1 MTTNPQEIME
11 TFRLKNVSVEPSLT
25 MMLYDFNG
33 KEGLGA
39 GIRGTAPGCPSRVKG
54 LNRSRGSQELQA
66 SLPAY

>member
-39 GIRGTAPGCPSRVKG
+39 GIRGTAPGCPSRVKSG
-54 LNRSRGSQELQA
+54 RF
-66 SLPAY
+66 